1 MGNSPFTAYPFF
13 NACSIEA
20 SIDEVLDLR
29 HRRAKV
35 SRELSFFS
43 YASSARFLVVHPF
56 ID

>member
-1 MGNSPFTAYPFF
+1 MGNPPFTAYPFF

-35 SRELSFFS
+35 SRELSFFG